1 MQKRNFYFFKAI
13 VFFVSFIFPFFGVAN
28 QKKYEK
34 VLSDIDK
41 KIESVTQ
48 DLKPHDFNSKTKVE
62 WLNGLYQLRVHIE
75 KQKEKSLEQEKTSRR
90 P

>member
-1 MQKRNFYFFKAI
+1 MNKRKIYLFKAM
-13 VFFVSFIFPFFGVAN
+13 VFFVIFLYPFFGGAN

-34 VLSDIDK
+34 VLKDIDQ
-41 KIESVTQ
+41 KIASVTQ
-48 DLKPHDFNSKTKVE
+48 DLEPHDFNSKTKVE

-75 KQKEKSLEQEKTSRR
+75 KQKEKSLEQEKNSRR